1 MKKVTVQYLFGGVI
15 NEMDNEDGILF
26 PNGKVFVAGGN
37 EIGLYNA
44 IGTENQD
51 VVTVDLDNDTE
62 EFMRDDPTVLIDLM
76 ASV

>member
-15 NEMDNEDGILF
+15 NEMDNEEGILF
-26 PNGKVFVAGGN
+26 TNGKVFVAGGN

-44 IGTENQD
+44 IGTENKD

-62 EFMRDDPTVLIDLM
+62 EFMREDPTVLIELM
-76 ASV
+76 AAV